1 MATVGELTDPYVNV
15 LLAPLA
21 PSTPDVCSV
30 CLTFT
35 SGFATCYR
43 CGHDP
48 RIADA
53 VLPISYSPHFGQ
65 LHTELAAY
73 KRTSGQA
80 AQRLRVQLAAVLWR
94 FVADHERC
102 LALAAGVA
110 SFDLVTTVPS
120 GSSERDAAHPL
131 RAMVGEIV
139 VPTRDRHDRLLV
151 RSGTAVPDRAVVG
164 TRFTATRQLE
174 SESVLLIDDTW
185 TTGSNA
191 QSAAWSLKDAGAGAV
206 GVLVIGRHVQ
216 PTYQGNE
223 ARLAALPGPF
233 SWERCALHG
242 G

>member
-21 PSTPDVCSV
+21 PTTPDVCSV

-35 SGFATCYR
+35 SGFTTCYR

-48 RIADA
+48 RFADA
-53 VLPISYSPHFGQ
+53 VLPVSYSPHFGQ

-73 KRTSGQA
+73 KRASGQP
-80 AQRLRVQLAAVLWR
+80 AQRLRLQLAAVLWR
-94 FVADHERC
+94 FLKAHEGC
-102 LALAAGVA
+102 LALAAGVV
-110 SFDLVTTVPS
+110 SFDRVTTVPS
-120 GSSERDAAHPL
+120 GSSERDEAHPL
-131 RAMVGEIV
+131 RAIVGGIV
-139 VPTRDRHDRLLV
+139 EPTRGRHERLLL
-151 RSGTAVPDRAVVG
+151 RSGTAVPDRAVVR
-164 TRFTATRQLE
+164 TRFGATRRLE

-185 TTGSNA
+185 TTGASA

-216 PTYQGNE
+216 PTYQDNE

-233 SWERCALHG
+233 TWEGCALHG
-242 G
+242 A